1 MWKKKYQPRNHVPW
15 TIISVCIGVCAVLI
29 LLLRFMLDR
38 ENKRRDAEKRD
49 DSYDDVYLTQE
60 YSDGTKTEKRVDR
73 AFLDLTDIQNR
84 DFRYVL

>member
-1 MWKKKYQPRNHVPW
+1 
-15 TIISVCIGVCAVLI
+15 
-29 LLLRFMLDR
+29 MLQS

-60 YSDGTKTEKRVDR
+60 LADGTKTEKRVDKVR
-73 AFLDLTDIQNR
+73 CDLALIYSAHTSCQAFLDLTDIQNR